1 MTITSEMFM
10 KEALKEARKAY
21 SKGEI
26 PIGAVVVREE
36 KIIARA
42 HNNRAKNGD
51 IFSHA
56 EITALKKAA
65 KKIGDWRLKGCDLFV
80 TLEPCAMC
88 AGAAV
93 NARIRKIYFGA
104 NEPKNGCCGSVLDI
118 PKFFVLNHKTETQG
132 GLLKEECSALLKDFF
147 AQRRLENKQGDNQ

>member
-1 MTITSEMFM
+1 MTTTNEMFM

-21 SKGEI
+21 AKGEI
-26 PIGAVVVREE
+26 PVGAVVVRDE

-42 HNNRAKNGD
+42 HNNRAQKRD

-56 EITALKKAA
+56 ELTALKKAA
-65 KKIGDWRLKGCDLFV
+65 KKIGDWRLNGCDLYV

-104 NEPKNGCCGSVLDI
+104 NESKNGCCGSVLDI
-118 PKFFVLNHKTETQG
+118 PKLFVLNHKTQAEG
-132 GLLKEECSALLKDFF
+132 GILWEECSFLLKDFF
-147 AQRRLENKQGDNQ
+147 AQRRLQNKQEDS